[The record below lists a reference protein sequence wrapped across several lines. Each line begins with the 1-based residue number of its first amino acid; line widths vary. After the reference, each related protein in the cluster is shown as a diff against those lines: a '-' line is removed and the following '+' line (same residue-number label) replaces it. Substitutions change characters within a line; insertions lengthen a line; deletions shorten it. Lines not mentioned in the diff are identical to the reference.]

1 MVRRLRG
8 KQDLIVDAL
17 GTVGTKVDGNN
28 FVRIGGKVFAAVA
41 DAVLLVSD
49 IQEGTV
55 ETQFAMVVLDRN
67 RIAVNGGILD
77 AEGCECLIVLAV
89 MALDMQLEGISE
101 SIVFGKE
108 RLADFWNPKCE
119 VSIRLWVK
127 AGCNPLRDQRVFPS
141 RGLDRS
147 DKSGHPR
154 DCHRPW
160 PLICR
165 CRWVMLLQNMSQ
177 DGRTICAS
185 VTVAPRF
192 VVKSGLER

>member
-1 MVRRLRG
+1 MVRCLSG
-8 KQDLIVDAL
+8 KQDLIVDTL

-41 DAVLLVSD
+41 DTVLLVSD

-89 MALDMQLEGISE
+89 MALYMQLEGISE
-101 SIVFGKE
+101 GIVFGKE

-119 VSIRLWVK
+119 VSQF
-127 AGCNPLRDQRVFPS
+127 ACG
-141 RGLDRS
+141 
-147 DKSGHPR
+147 
-154 DCHRPW
+154 
-160 PLICR
+160 
-165 CRWVMLLQNMSQ
+165 
-177 DGRTICAS
+177 
-185 VTVAPRF
+185 
-192 VVKSGLER
+192 